1 MSQRLR
7 IEPLAEDDV
16 TRAYRWYEGQ
26 QAGLGEDLLT
36 ALDECFTRV
45 TENPSGYQV
54 IYKGVRRALVRRFPY
69 CVYFITTKTEV
80 IILAV
85 LHGHRTPQPWRKRT

>member
-7 IEPLAEDDV
+7 IEPLAEIDV
-16 TRAYRWYEGQ
+16 ASAYRWYESQ

-54 IYKGVRRALVRRFPY
+54 IYKSVRRALVRRFPY
-69 CVYFITTKTEV
+69 CVYLITTKTDV
-80 IILAV
+80 VVLAV
-85 LHGHRTPQPWRKRT
+85 LHGHRTPQRWRRRT